1 MAYPEKNAFPQQIAK
16 EAISEM
22 HGIIKVGM
30 SEAEIER
37 IICEIIT
44 KKGSQYWWYHGVG
57 ALVLLGKRSR
67 VSMSARDYKPDP
79 DNRVAEN
86 DIITID
92 CSPTVDRYWGDY
104 TRTIFM
110 EDGEVAPEDRPS
122 HKENIEGLETEFA
135 IHRALIEEC
144 NPDMTYEEIFYK
156 LNEKIKDL
164 GYVNLDYHGN
174 LGHSIE
180 FDEWDRYYLEK
191 GSTKTIREV
200 GKPFTLEPHIA
211 LPETGHGFKREN
223 IYYIDGN
230 TFNCL

>member
-1 MAYPEKNAFPQQIAK
+1 MAYPEKNAFSQQIAK

-37 IICEIIT
+37 IICEIMT

-135 IHRALIEEC
+135 IHRALVEEC
-144 NPDMTYEEIFYK
+144 NPDMTYEEIFYR
-156 LNEKIKDL
+156 LNGKIKDL

>member
-1 MAYPEKNAFPQQIAK
+1 MSYPEKNALPQQIAR

-22 HGIIKVGM
+22 HGIIRVGM
-30 SEAEIER
+30 SEKEIADT
-37 IICEIIT
+37 ICEIMT

-57 ALVLLGKRSR
+57 ALVFLGKRTR
-67 VSMSARDYKPDP
+67 LSMSAREYVPDP

-104 TRTIFM
+104 TRTIFV
-110 EDGEVAPEDRPS
+110 EDGIVAPEDRPS
-122 HKENIEGLETEFA
+122 QEANLGGLNAELA
-135 IHRALIEEC
+135 IHRALVEKC
-144 NPDMTYEEIFYK
+144 DPGMTYEEIFYK
-156 LNEKIKDL
+156 LNGKIRDL
-164 GYVNLDYHGN
+164 GFVNLDYHGN

-191 GSTKTIREV
+191 GSTKTVREV

-211 LPETGHGFKREN
+211 LPEKGHGFKREN

-230 TFNCL
+230 SFKCL